1 MLPEDYDG
9 FVTTGLSSSDDER
22 GRHDEEGKF
31 CWVSLRVWLFTL
43 DLTATRFLSLSSFNG
58 KQTHMETS
66 VLRDVEDN
74 SHVGLPAGRLM
85 KQI

>member
-9 FVTTGLSSSDDER
+9 FLTTGLSSSDDER

-31 CWVSLRVWLFTL
+31 CWVSLRVCLFTL
-43 DLTATRFLSLSSFNG
+43 DLTATRFLSWSSFNG

-66 VLRDVEDN
+66 LIRDAEGD
-74 SHVGLPAGRLM
+74 SHVGLPACRLM